1 MEEEVEEGAPAWM
14 ATFADL
20 MSLLLTFF
28 VLLLSFASVDVMKF
42 EGMIGSMKEAFGVKT
57 RDPGEHIGFTDTLLT
72 LFDKEHVSDDV
83 MIKREEALRGEL
95 RRIANVH
102 QVAGSVDILTGK
114 GGITMRIDGDLLF
127 LPGQDA
133 VSPPAF
139 ALLDEVAAA
148 VRQLPYD
155 ISVEGH
161 TDSSAPGKSHRSNL
175 LLGAKRATSAAL
187 YLIDAGDIA
196 SRRVSVVSYGDV
208 RPIRANDSAANRAKN
223 RRVEFT
229 FHRIDSQAP
238 RR

>member
-57 RDPGEHIGFTDTLLT
+57 RDPGEHIGFTDTLIT
-72 LFDKEHVSDDV
+72 LFDKEVVANDLVLSQED
-83 MIKREEALRGEL
+83 ALRGEL
-95 RRIANVH
+95 RRITTVH

-114 GGITMRIDGDLLF
+114 GGITVRVDGDLMF
-127 LPGQDA
+127 RAGQDTIA
-133 VSPPAF
+133 PEAF
-139 ALLDEVAAA
+139 AFLDEIAAA
-148 VRQLPYD
+148 IRQLPYEV
-155 ISVEGH
+155 SVEGH

-175 LLGAKRATSAAL
+175 VLGAKRASSAAI

-196 SRRVSVVSYGDV
+196 PRRVSVVSYGDAK
-208 RPIRANDSAANRAKN
+208 PIRENDTEAHRAKN

-229 FHRIDSQAP
+229 FHRIDPKSP